1 MNTLIDFEN
10 NIGTI
15 YMKSTNLLILSILLY
30 ISISI
35 ITVFVSENITDREV
49 DYATLYDVVHKNTS
63 PYPKQYIP
71 TYFVYFFILYTI
83 VRWGSVDL
91 RILSLFFLSLS
102 AILFMRLFTFTTTQT
117 PPPSVGDSKWRI
129 DHCKR
134 NLLSHLGISFSKYPY
149 VCVDNMFSGHT
160 SHIIVAITIILLYSS
175 YTIERIGLTLLG
187 LLSLI
192 AIITSRLH
200 YTADV
205 IVATIISSLTVFFI
219 SKKMKLVL

>member
-1 MNTLIDFEN
+1 MKNNT
-10 NIGTI
+10 
-15 YMKSTNLLILSILLY
+15 
-30 ISISI
+30 
-35 ITVFVSENITDREV
+35 
-49 DYATLYDVVHKNTS
+49 
-63 PYPKQYIP
+63 
-71 TYFVYFFILYTI
+71 
-83 VRWGSVDL
+83 
-91 RILSLFFLSLS
+91 
-102 AILFMRLFTFTTTQT
+102 
-117 PPPSVGDSKWRI
+117 WRI
-129 DHCKR
+129 EHCKR
-134 NLLSHLGISFSKYPY
+134 NLLSHLGISFSKFPD

-219 SKKMKLVL
+219 SKKK